1 MSAEPLPR
9 SPALPPLCS
18 SVVMPEAMND
28 FTLINITH
36 NLLLAT
42 RWTIVLSLIAFVGGG
57 LVGFLL
63 MLMRISPLAWVRLPS
78 VVYIEFFQGTP
89 LLMQLFLAF
98 FGISVL
104 FQINL
109 SAWEAA
115 TIALTTY
122 TSAFLADIWRGSIE
136 AIPKGQ
142 WEAARAL
149 GLNYFKQ
156 LRRIILPQAVRM
168 SVPPTVGFAVQVVKG
183 TSLASVIGFVELTRS
198 AASISNVTFQPFLVF
213 SLAAVIYFLLC
224 FPLSLWSK
232 RLERQFAFE

>member
-1 MSAEPLPR
+1 MQ
-9 SPALPPLCS
+9 
-18 SVVMPEAMND
+18 D
-28 FTLINITH
+28 FTLTTITY

-57 LVGFLL
+57 VAGFLL
-63 MLMRISPLAWVRLPS
+63 MLMRISPFPWVRLPS

-89 LLMQLFLAF
+89 LLMQLFLVF

-156 LRRIILPQAVRM
+156 LRRIILPQAVKM

-232 RLERQFAFE
+232 RLERQFAFD

>member
-1 MSAEPLPR
+1 MQ
-9 SPALPPLCS
+9 
-18 SVVMPEAMND
+18 D
-28 FTLINITH
+28 FTLTTITYS
-36 NLLLAT
+36 LLMAT
-42 RWTIVLSLIAFVGGG
+42 RWTIVLSLIAFAGGG
-57 LVGFLL
+57 VVGFLL
-63 MLMRISPLAWVRLPS
+63 MLMRISPIAWVRLPS

-89 LLMQLFLAF
+89 LIMQLFLVF

-142 WEAARAL
+142 WEAGRAL
-149 GLNYFKQ
+149 GLNYVKQ
-156 LRRIILPQAVRM
+156 MKRIILPQAVKM

-213 SLAAVIYFLLC
+213 SMAAVIYFCLC
-224 FPLSLWSK
+224 FPLSLLSK